1 TEVGENDVDKS
12 LDSEVESL
20 PEDSENEIDDNQ
32 ETEYGDDGSGRDKEN
47 RKWSGLWS
55 HFARYKLSGE
65 SNGSTGNMKRHL
77 ENKHPEA
84 LHSSFVAVDAFTFSQ
99 ENFREALMRWVIEC
113 NQPFTEPQQ
122 AAFVAL
128 VRTLNPE
135 AKVVSDV
142 KVKSDV
148 MAAYKD
154 KLEELKREVANVP
167 GKISITLD
175 AWTSKNA
182 LAFLAIRGHWLDDKW
197 VYRTKLLDFAY
208 IDGEHTGFNL
218 SEIFG
223 ECLSRLELPYSKIL
237 AITLDNASN
246 NDTFFDWL
254 QEHGLTAHKN
264 RMRCMAHIINL
275 CVQDILRSIK
285 VPYNADIHNYE
296 QFQDELSE

>member
-1 TEVGENDVDKS
+1 
-12 LDSEVESL
+12 SL
-20 PEDSENEIDDNQ
+20 PEDSENEIDNNQ

-55 HFARYKLSGE
+55 HFALVADGTGKKFAVCKHANCSSRYKLSGK

-167 GKISITLD
+167 
-175 AWTSKNA
+175 
-182 LAFLAIRGHWLDDKW
+182 
-197 VYRTKLLDFAY
+197 
-208 IDGEHTGFNL
+208 
-218 SEIFG
+218 
-223 ECLSRLELPYSKIL
+223 
-237 AITLDNASN
+237 
-246 NDTFFDWL
+246 
-254 QEHGLTAHKN
+254 
-264 RMRCMAHIINL
+264 
-275 CVQDILRSIK
+275 
-285 VPYNADIHNYE
+285 
-296 QFQDELSE
+296 

>member
-154 KLEELKREVANVP
+154 KL
-167 GKISITLD
+167 
-175 AWTSKNA
+175 NA
-182 LAFLAIRGHWLDDKW
+182 KWLM
-197 VYRTKLLDFAY
+197 
-208 IDGEHTGFNL
+208 
-218 SEIFG
+218 
-223 ECLSRLELPYSKIL
+223 CLLPYSKIL

-246 NDTFFDWL
+246 NDMFFDWL

-275 CVQDILRSIK
+275 CVQDILRPIK